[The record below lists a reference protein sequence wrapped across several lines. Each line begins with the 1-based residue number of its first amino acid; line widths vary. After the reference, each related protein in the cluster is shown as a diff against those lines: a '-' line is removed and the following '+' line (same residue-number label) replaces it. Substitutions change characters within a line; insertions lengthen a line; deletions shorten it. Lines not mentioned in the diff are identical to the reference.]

1 MATRGFFF
9 ERVGLQSGLFGT
21 GKIAE
26 NVQDQL
32 VGAHVSDSQMVQFAS
47 TMTAT
52 HKNAGFVR
60 GNSQVSVIISL
71 YNRMN
76 VPIFDLRGY
85 DYDTVPVDIQ
95 LLVPTSQYSNNA
107 FANTIQY
114 VVLKQIAL
122 ASQDPASAP
131 SIGVP
136 VGASYSFLA
145 LDWEVVFLTQ
155 GQV

>member
-9 ERVGLQSGLFGT
+9 ERLGVQSGLFGT

-32 VGAHVSDSQMVQFAS
+32 VGAHVSDSQMVSFVS
-47 TMTAT
+47 TMTAD
-52 HKNAGFVR
+52 HLNAGVVR

-107 FANTIQY
+107 FSNIVQY
-114 VVLKQIAL
+114 LTLKQVAL

-145 LDWEVVFLTQ
+145 LNWELVFLKK